1 VEAVDLSYADQ
12 RGIMVTNTPGA
23 NSGAVAE
30 HAVALILSALRHVTA
45 GDRRVRRGDWQVQ
58 RTRELGSLMVGI
70 VGVGRIGRGVA
81 DRLSGF
87 GSTVLGYDPWVDEE
101 TLRAAGIAPTSLTEM
116 ATRSDVVSL
125 HAPGDARLV
134 DRDWLSMV
142 KPSLILVNTARAMLV
157 DEVAVAEALAADRLQ
172 LYATDTLSAE
182 SGTDSRLLDPQL
194 TDRTIFTP
202 HSAAHTVEAVDKM
215 SGGAVAAVL
224 AMLSGATPADVVRPG
239 ASKEIG

>member
-1 VEAVDLSYADQ
+1 MGVEAVDLSYADQ

-30 HAVALILSALRHVTA
+30 HALALMLSALRHVTA

-58 RTRELGSLMVGI
+58 RTRELGSLTVGI

-87 GSTVLGYDPWVDEE
+87 STVLGYDPWVDEE
-101 TLRAAGIAPTSLTEM
+101 TFGRPASTSLTEM

-157 DEVAVAEALAADRLQ
+157 DELAVAEALAEDRLQ

-224 AMLSGATPADVVRPG
+224 AMLSGDTPADVVRPG
-239 ASKEIG
+239 PSKEIG